1 MKAYEF
7 KSVIEARHQVEDQFK
22 FFREMMAEKNSP
34 SKHAKEQS
42 TRRKQNETGDQ
53 HRR

>member
-7 KSVIEARHQVEDQFK
+7 KSVIEARQQVEDQFK
-22 FFREMMAEKNSP
+22 FFREMMTEKNRS
-34 SKHAKEQS
+34 SKHTKEQLAQ
-42 TRRKQNETGDQ
+42 RKQFETEDQ